1 MEPDPG
7 RGSSSRADEVLGLL
21 GDLDRVAA
29 ALERDR
35 RQREGAQSEAAR
47 LEAEL
52 VETRARAERA
62 EKAVALLRR
71 ERTRVRKILSRI
83 AAAQKAS

>member
-1 MEPDPG
+1 MAPDTG

-21 GDLDRVAA
+21 GDLDRLAA
-29 ALERDR
+29 ALERHR
-35 RQREGAQSEAAR
+35 REREGTQSEAAR